1 MKSKWIGAWALL
13 LVFCISAKA
22 ADRAAIQK
30 RMVKRLPL
38 LTEMK
43 NQGFLGENNTGF
55 LEFRFPARTDR
66 EKDVV
71 KAENADRLMVYE
83 MVAAEI
89 DVSVEIVGKRRAA
102 QIAKNEPVGHWI
114 QKPDGTWVRKT
125 NANK

>member
-1 MKSKWIGAWALL
+1 
-13 LVFCISAKA
+13 
-22 ADRAAIQK
+22 
-30 RMVKRLPL
+30 
-38 LTEMK
+38 
-43 NQGFLGENNTGF
+43 
-55 LEFRFPARTDR
+55 
-66 EKDVV
+66 
-71 KAENADRLMVYE
+71 